1 MPDEE
6 FGAGGDELRGFGAE
20 EGFGEGGHAGRVVR
34 YECGCGAKL
43 NISQSKAAVI
53 KKHENKGI

>member
-1 MPDEE
+1 VPDEE

-34 YECGCGAKL
+34 YECGCGAGGFDVQGGEL
-43 NISQSKAAVI
+43 VEEAG
-53 KKHENKGI
+53 EGG